1 MTIGGD
7 TTNASN
13 LTIETSGTSSAAIRS
28 DQGGGTVN
36 VDGGT
41 YKTTGQGSPS
51 IYSTADIT
59 VKNASLTATSSEDV
73 VIEGKNSVS
82 LDNVV
87 LTDTNNKLNGLSTT
101 YKNIFFVLIYEWG
114 CSWWKRYI

>member
-1 MTIGGD
+1 MTTGGD

-41 YKTTGQGSPS
+41 YKTTGQG
-51 IYSTADIT
+51 
-59 VKNASLTATSSEDV
+59 
-73 VIEGKNSVS
+73 
-82 LDNVV
+82 
-87 LTDTNNKLNGLSTT
+87 
-101 YKNIFFVLIYEWG
+101 
-114 CSWWKRYI
+114 